1 MNKDLKIVFMGTP
14 DFAVASLRALVEG
27 GYNVVGVV
35 TTPDRAIGR
44 SQSRLQPCAVKQYAI
59 EAGLP
64 TLQPE
69 KLKDPEFLA
78 ALAAWNVD
86 LQVVVAF
93 RMLPEAVWAMPRLG
107 TFNLHAS
114 LLPQYRGAAPI
125 NWAIINGEQETG
137 VTTFLLNHEIDTG
150 KILFQERI
158 AIDDNDTAETVHDRL
173 MTLGAA
179 LVPKTVDA
187 LAAGTVVAID
197 QHAAITSD
205 TVLHP
210 APKIF
215 RDTCRIDWTRPVAYI
230 RNFVRGLSPYP
241 AAWTEINTP
250 DSETAINL
258 KIFETETI
266 PTIHDLQPGSPVSD
280 GKTFLKIAASDGFI
294 MLKDIQIAGK
304 KRMKIEEFLRG
315 HGNRFISG

>member
-1 MNKDLKIVFMGTP
+1 MGTP
-14 DFAVASLRALVEG
+14 DFAVASLRILVAG

-44 SQSRLQPCAVKQYAI
+44 NQSQLKPCAVKQYAI

-64 TLQPE
+64 ALQPE
-69 KLKDPEFLA
+69 NLKDPAFLD
-78 ALAAWNVD
+78 ALAAWNAD

-125 NWAIINGEQETG
+125 NWAIINGESETG
-137 VTTFLLNHEIDTG
+137 VTTFMLDHKIDTG

-158 AIDDNDTAETVHDRL
+158 AINDDDTAETVHDRL
-173 MTLGAA
+173 MTLGAS
-179 LVPKTVDA
+179 LVRQTVDA
-187 LAAGTVVAID
+187 LAAGTAVAID
-197 QHAAITSD
+197 QQSIMAAN

-215 RDTCRIDWTRPVAYI
+215 RDTCRIDWTQKIANI
-230 RNFVRGLSPYP
+230 HNLVRGLSPYP
-241 AAWTEINTP
+241 AAWTEINANNN
-250 DSETAINL
+250 ETINL
-258 KIFETETI
+258 KIFETEAIT
-266 PTIHDLQPGSPVSD
+266 TDHDLQPGIPVSD
-280 GKTFLKIAASDGFI
+280 GKTFFKIAADDGFVL
-294 MLKDIQIAGK
+294 LKDVQMAGK

-315 HGNRFISG
+315 NGKFFG